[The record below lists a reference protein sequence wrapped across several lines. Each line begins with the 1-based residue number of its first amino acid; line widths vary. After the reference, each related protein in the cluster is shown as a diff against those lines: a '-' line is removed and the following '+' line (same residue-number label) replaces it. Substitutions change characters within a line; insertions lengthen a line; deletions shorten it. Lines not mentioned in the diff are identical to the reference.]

1 MTRSITFLIVAAV
14 GLAAGAAGAVA
25 GANAGQAPG
34 GVQTG
39 ATNATA
45 AATRTLPTVRLNGIG
60 PLRLGMT
67 RAAALRTGW
76 LADRGRGCE
85 LGGPP
90 IPITYRLSGPRAPA
104 GVRAV
109 AEFDR
114 GRLENIAFT
123 RGVRT
128 ATGVVVG
135 RTTARGMVN
144 RYRAA
149 GFAARAQFV
158 DVFRATFVT
167 VRRRGRRRQ
176 VIAGFARGRTSARRP
191 ISTLGIPFVPTCE

>member
-1 MTRSITFLIVAAV
+1 MTRRITLLVAAAAAV
-14 GLAAGAAGAVA
+14 AAGAAGPVAAA
-25 GANAGQAPG
+25 GANEARASLLAVQAP
-34 GVQTG
+34 
-39 ATNATA
+39 
-45 AATRTLPTVRLNGIG
+45 PTVRLDGIG
-60 PLRLGMT
+60 PLRIGMT

-76 LADRGRGCE
+76 LARRGRGCE

-109 AEFDR
+109 AEFDH

-128 ATGVVVG
+128 ATGVVPG
-135 RTTARGMVN
+135 STTARGMIN

-149 GFAARAQFV
+149 GFSARAQFV
-158 DVFRATFVT
+158 GIFGGTFVT
-167 VRRRGRRRQ
+167 VTRRGRQ
-176 VIAGFARGRTSARRP
+176 VIAGFARGRTTARRP
-191 ISTLGIPFVPTCE
+191 LSTLGLPFVPTCE